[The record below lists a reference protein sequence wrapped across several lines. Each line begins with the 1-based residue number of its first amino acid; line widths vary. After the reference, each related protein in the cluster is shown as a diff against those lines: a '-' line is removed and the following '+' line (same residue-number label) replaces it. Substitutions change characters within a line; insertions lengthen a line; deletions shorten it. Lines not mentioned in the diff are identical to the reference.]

1 MQRTI
6 DTLHRAIQGSWDR
19 NSAIASNI
27 ANYNTP
33 GYKRVDVNFKDA
45 LRREIEASPLRTTH
59 EKHINSITELYHRD
73 FTEYGTKYRV
83 DGNNVDINVEN
94 AELAKNYVYFQV
106 LVDEVNSQF
115 QRLKTAMRL
124 GK

>member
-1 MQRTI
+1 MQKTV
-6 DTLHRAIQGSWDR
+6 DYLHRALQGAWQR

-33 GYKRVDVNFKDA
+33 GYKRIDVRFQDA
-45 LRREIEASPLRTTH
+45 LRSELGIDRLRTTH
-59 EKHINSITELYHRD
+59 EKHIASASELYHRE
-73 FTEYGTKYRV
+73 FTEYGTRYRV

-94 AELAKNYVYFQV
+94 AELAKNSVYFQF
-106 LVDEVNSQF
+106 LIDEVNSQF